1 MDLRRSLHILLVEDE
16 PLDVRLIQWLFEQH
30 QLDYPLHVARS
41 GVEALELLRGT
52 DEKPPIPQPCV
63 VLLDL
68 HLPRMGGI
76 EFLQT
81 LRQDPKL
88 TSNIVFVL
96 STSNDDEEKRQVYR
110 LNAAG
115 YLLKG
120 ELTLNGRHAVHMLHH
135 YAEACHFPTF
145 ESWIP

>member
-1 MDLRRSLHILLVEDE
+1 M
-16 PLDVRLIQWLFEQH
+16 DVRLIQWLFEQH

-41 GVEALELLRGT
+41 GVEALKLLRGT
-52 DEKPPIPQPCV
+52 DTTPPIPQPCV

-76 EFLQT
+76 EFLKT

-96 STSNDDEEKRQVYR
+96 STSNDDDEKRQVYQ

-120 ELTLNGRHAVHMLHH
+120 ELTSNTRHAMNMLRH
-135 YAEACHFPTF
+135 YVEACHFPTF
-145 ESWIP
+145 APWLS